1 MKFSDLVRAQAH
13 LQQQALQKEAGII
26 GRGIGAAVGLPFRV
40 AGRATGLAVRGAGRA
55 AAAPIKAGARST
67 MKRHG
72 KLMGGLMLG
81 GAALGTAGVAG
92 SAVGKAREYNRGF
105 DPRIQDASMRR
116 IR

>member
-1 MKFSDLVRAQAH
+1 MKFSDLARAQAH

-26 GRGIGAAVGLPFRV
+26 GRGIGAVVGLPFR
-40 AGRATGLAVRGAGRA
+40 AAGLAARGAGRA
-55 AAAPIKAGARST
+55 AAVPIKAGARST

-92 SAVGKAREYNRGF
+92 SAVGKARAYNRGF
-105 DPRIQDASMRR
+105 DPRIQDASMQR
-116 IR
+116 IK